1 LDKID
6 VYYIFYKDRTYNTMG
21 KHLSSTKRKD
31 LNNERAAKAASGS
44 EPGILFGRV
53 VKLMGNGQVHVMI
66 DGKSKGVK
74 TLLVRLPRILQSRGA
89 TPLTNASVVSIF
101 VGEEFDPDTDLKAGE
116 GIISDYHFDITAIID
131 EKIAHK
137 LVKEKVIPD
146 WMVKSDVGA
155 KEDIRTDEGY
165 TFEVEEEPVE
175 AGEEEGET
183 SSNSAAATAPARR
196 GASGREKAKP
206 SESRLVHVSG
216 DPDIDAI

>member
-1 LDKID
+1 
-6 VYYIFYKDRTYNTMG
+6 MG
-21 KHLSSTKRKD
+21 KHLSSTKRKE
-31 LNNERAAKAASGS
+31 LNNERAAKVASGS

-53 VKLMGNGQVHVMI
+53 VKLIGNGQIHVMI

-74 TLLVRLPRILQSRGA
+74 TLLVRVPRKLQSRTA
-89 TPLTNASVVSIF
+89 TPLNNASVVSIF
-101 VGEEFDPDTDLKAGE
+101 VGPEFDPDIDLKAGE
-116 GIISDYHFDITAIID
+116 TIVTDYHFDITAIID
-131 EKIAHK
+131 EKAAHK
-137 LVKEKVIPD
+137 LVKEGVIPD

-175 AGEEEGET
+175 AEEEGGET

-196 GASGREKAKP
+196 GASGREKAKS

-216 DPDIDAI
+216 DVDIDAI